1 MTDLNITYYFGQ
13 IKSEYRGDMALFI
26 EKEGERK
33 EDIHFKLY
41 PLASLQ
47 KYNSGDHSLVE
58 QVRAIT
64 SAELLKYTGGDHSP
78 IRSYLGVNSEAK
90 EKVEERFKRGNLSSA
105 FSLDHV
111 IVREEIVKRRLEE
124 INGLA
129 YSTLEA
135 AVATGK

>member
-1 MTDLNITYYFGQ
+1 M
-13 IKSEYRGDMALFI
+13 
-26 EKEGERK
+26 
-33 EDIHFKLY
+33 
-41 PLASLQ
+41 
-47 KYNSGDHSLVE
+47 
-58 QVRAIT
+58 
-64 SAELLKYTGGDHSP
+64 
-78 IRSYLGVNSEAK
+78 GVNSEAK

-105 FSLDHV
+105 FSLDQV